1 MYELNII
8 DLPWS
13 EYPEN
18 WSNILK
24 ESYSNQGK
32 AVAETAG
39 VATSANNTANSAIAR
54 VDDLGEQ
61 VDAIDS
67 RVTDNTQSIN
77 TNALSIQQNSTN
89 IESNAGEIS
98 ANKALIQQNTSDIAD
113 NDSEI
118 AKNKLDI
125 QGNAQAITQTNQ
137 DLIAHTSANSAHGAT
152 GNIVG
157 KQDFCTDVLG
167 GVVLLAGN
175 IDDLLPV
182 VVNVA
187 DAPATY
193 DQAHMQTVVETI
205 RMLGQKQNDTIT
217 KINAILAGQKTAKQM
232 SNA

>member
-1 MYELNII
+1 MSELNII

-24 ESYSNQGK
+24 ESYSNQGQ
-32 AVAETAG
+32 AVVETAG
-39 VATSANNTANSAIAR
+39 VATAANNTANSASAK

-61 VDAIDS
+61 VDS
-67 RVTDNTQSIN
+67 LEGRVTDNTQAIN
-77 TNALSIQQNSTN
+77 INASSIQQNTTN
-89 IESNAGEIS
+89 IESNTSEIA
-98 ANKALIQQNTSDIAD
+98 ANKALIQQNISDIAD
-113 NDSEI
+113 NSSEI
-118 AKNKLDI
+118 ATNKLDI
-125 QGNAQAITQTNQ
+125 QGNSQAITQTNQ
-137 DLIAHTSANSAHGAT
+137 DLTAHTSASSAHGAT

-157 KQDFCTDVLG
+157 KQDFCTEVLG
-167 GVVLLAGN
+167 GVVLLASN

-182 VVNVA
+182 VINIA

-205 RMLGQKQNDTIT
+205 RLLGQKQNDTIT

-232 SNA
+232 SNV